1 MLAAGIPVPQ
11 FISSIHPEQSVIM
24 PPHSITQTVS
34 LSHLSQGE
42 VRMNT
47 PTLPSITYSIR
58 PETLHSPRAPLQP
71 QQIEV
76 RAPQRAGTPQP
87 TTASVPALASQH
99 PPEEEVH
106 YHLPVARASAP
117 VQSEVLV
124 MQSEYRL
131 HPYTVPRDV
140 RIMVHPHVTAVSEQ
154 PRAADGV
161 VKVPPANKAPQQPV
175 KEVAKT
181 ADSKAAPAPTP
192 HGEARI
198 LTVTPSNQLQGLPL
212 TPPVV
217 VTHGVQIVHSSGG
230 ELFQEYRYGDI
241 RTYHGPAQLTH
252 SQFPAAASIGMPSR
266 TKTPA
271 QGPPSEGETLQP
283 TQPAQSTQPPP
294 PVQPTQPVPPTQP
307 SPLSQPGQ
315 PPGSKMPQVSQ
326 EAKGTQ
332 TVVEQSRLS
341 TGPAN
346 RPAEPHTQVQRTQA
360 ETGQTSYPSPVS
372 VSLKPDLT
380 TPLPAQAAP
389 KQPLFVPTTSGPA
402 TPPGLA
408 LPHIEAQPAPKQDTS
423 PHLTT
428 QRPVD
433 MVQLLKKY
441 PIVWQGLLALKNDT
455 AAVQLHFVSGNNVL
469 AHRSLPLS
477 EGGPPLRIAQ
487 RMRLEASQLE
497 GVARRM
503 TVETDYCLLLALPC
517 GRDQEDVVSQTES
530 LKAAFITY
538 LQAKQ
543 AAGIINVPNPGS
555 NQPAYVLQIFPPC
568 EFSESHLSRLAP
580 DLLASISNISP
591 HLMIVIASV

>member
-1 MLAAGIPVPQ
+1 
-11 FISSIHPEQSVIM
+11 M

-87 TTASVPALASQH
+87 ATAGVSTLASQH

-106 YHLPVARASAP
+106 YHLPVARAAAP

-154 PRAADGV
+154 PRVADGV
-161 VKVPPANKAPQQPV
+161 VKVPPASKAPQQPG
-175 KEVAKT
+175 KEAPKT
-181 ADSKAAPAPTP
+181 DAKAAPAP
-192 HGEARI
+192 HSEARI

-212 TPPVV
+212 SPPVV

-252 SQFPAAASIGMPSR
+252 TQFPATASIGLPSR
-266 TKTPA
+266 TKAPT
-271 QGPPSEGETLQP
+271 QGPPPEGEPLQS
-283 TQPAQSTQPPP
+283 TQPAQQPVQSTQSA
-294 PVQPTQPVPPTQP
+294 QPMQPCQP
-307 SPLSQPGQ
+307 SQLSQQ
-315 PPGSKMPQVSQ
+315 PPSSKMPQVSQ

-332 TVVEQSRLS
+332 TGIEQPRLP
-341 TGPAN
+341 TIPAN
-346 RPAEPHTQVQRTQA
+346 RPAEPHVQVQRTQA
-360 ETGQTSYPSPVS
+360 ETSQIYSSPVS
-372 VSLKPDLT
+372 VSMKPDLPG
-380 TPLPAQAAP
+380 PLPAQAAP
-389 KQPLFVPTTSGPA
+389 KQPLFVPTTSGPS

-408 LPHIEAQPAPKQDTS
+408 LLHTEAQPSPKQDSS
-423 PHLTT
+423 PHLTS

-497 GVARRM
+497 TVARKM
-503 TVETDYCLLLALPC
+503 TVESEYCLLLALPC

-555 NQPAYVLQIFPPC
+555 NQPAFVLQIFPPC

>member
-1 MLAAGIPVPQ
+1 MAGRLGARCCLCITGSDSDP
-11 FISSIHPEQSVIM
+11 FS
-24 PPHSITQTVS
+24 PP
-34 LSHLSQGE
+34 
-42 VRMNT
+42 
-47 PTLPSITYSIR
+47 
-58 PETLHSPRAPLQP
+58 
-71 QQIEV
+71 
-76 RAPQRAGTPQP
+76 TPQG
-87 TTASVPALASQH
+87 A
-99 PPEEEVH
+99 PPE
-106 YHLPVARASAP
+106 
-117 VQSEVLV
+117 
-124 MQSEYRL
+124 
-131 HPYTVPRDV
+131 
-140 RIMVHPHVTAVSEQ
+140 
-154 PRAADGV
+154 
-161 VKVPPANKAPQQPV
+161 
-175 KEVAKT
+175 
-181 ADSKAAPAPTP
+181 
-192 HGEARI
+192 GE
-198 LTVTPSNQLQGLPL
+198 P
-212 TPPVV
+212 
-217 VTHGVQIVHSSGG
+217 
-230 ELFQEYRYGDI
+230 
-241 RTYHGPAQLTH
+241 
-252 SQFPAAASIGMPSR
+252 
-266 TKTPA
+266 
-271 QGPPSEGETLQP
+271 LQP
-283 TQPAQSTQPPP
+283 TQPAQSSQPLQ
-294 PVQPTQPVPPTQP
+294 PVQSVQPAQPTQPAQ
-307 SPLSQPGQ
+307 LSQPGQ
-315 PPGSKMPQVSQ
+315 PPSSKMPPVSQ

-332 TVVEQSRLS
+332 TGVEQPRLPS
-341 TGPAN
+341 VPAS
-346 RPAEPHTQVQRTQA
+346 RPAEPHGQVQRAQA
-360 ETGQTSYPSPVS
+360 ETSQTSYPSPVS
-372 VSLKPDLT
+372 VSMKPDLPA
-380 TPLPAQAAP
+380 PLPTQAAP
-389 KQPLFVPTTSGPA
+389 KQPLFVPTTSGPS

-408 LPHIEAQPAPKQDTS
+408 LPHTEAQAAPKQDSS
-423 PHLTT
+423 PHLTS